1 MAYKSSNY
9 GEFALKIFIGV
20 CVIASIIVIWFAR
33 EIFLLIFAGC
43 LLAVFLRGASRLLR
57 RLINFPESFCL
68 FIVLLLLIGL
78 IVGFFWLLG
87 PNLASKF
94 NVLSRNL
101 ISSAQKLINELKQ
114 YDLGRKI
121 LSEAS
126 SSISSGPNLGML
138 SRISDLFSST
148 IAVLVNAFIIIF
160 VGLYLSFEPHI
171 YLNGLIRLVPIPQ
184 RDRAREILN
193 AIGHTLRWWLVG
205 RFTSMIL
212 IGLFTT
218 IGLSIL
224 GIPLALTL
232 GLLAGLLTFI
242 PYLGTIISAIP
253 ALLIALTVSPH
264 MIYYVTFLYLGVHAV
279 EGYVIS
285 PLIQLKAIS
294 LPPALTVIAQL
305 LLGIVSGGLGLILA
319 TPLIAMIIVL
329 VQAIYIENILGD
341 EIELLG

>member
-1 MAYKSSNY
+1 MASKSSNY
-9 GEFALKIFIGV
+9 GEFALKIFIAS
-20 CVIASIIVIWFAR
+20 CVIGSIIIIWFAR
-33 EIFLLIFAGC
+33 EIFLLIFAGI
-43 LLAVFLRGASRLLR
+43 LLAVFLRGFSRLLR
-57 RLINFPESFCL
+57 KWIKLSENFCL
-68 FIVLLLLIGL
+68 LITIL
-78 IVGFFWLLG
+78 ILVFLTVSFFWLLG

-94 NVLSRNL
+94 DVLSRNL
-101 ISSAQKLINELKQ
+101 ISSGQKLINELKQ
-114 YDLGRKI
+114 FDLGRKI
-121 LSEAS
+121 LNEAS
-126 SSISSGPNLGML
+126 ISISGGTELGVL

-148 IAVLVNAFIIIF
+148 ITILINTFIIIF

-171 YLNGLIRLVPIPQ
+171 YVKGLIRLVPLHQ
-184 RDRAREILN
+184 RNRAREIMK
-193 AIGHTLRWWLVG
+193 AIGHTLRWWLIG
-205 RFTSMIL
+205 RFSSMIL

-253 ALLIALTVSPH
+253 ALLIALTVSH
-264 MIYYVTFLYLGVHAV
+264 NMILYVALLYLGVHAV

-294 LPPALTVIAQL
+294 LPPALTIIAQL

-319 TPLIAMIIVL
+319 TPLVAMIIIL
-329 VQAIYIENILGD
+329 VQAFYIENILGD
-341 EIELLG
+341 NIELLG